1 MFQLPKVQQ
10 DVIKKILDV
19 KEVKSRWGTDKQF
32 LVKWFSKPAS
42 ESTWMAEEGLK
53 KAEPELH
60 DESMKVFSPESS
72 FPIRG
77 DWRKG
82 FWIIK
87 KISFVSYL
95 VILLFL
101 FSLGMLMLVGFY
113 ISYITFNKDFFSYE
127 D

>member
-1 MFQLPKVQQ
+1 
-10 DVIKKILDV
+10 
-19 KEVKSRWGTDKQF
+19 
-32 LVKWFSKPAS
+32 
-42 ESTWMAEEGLK
+42 MAEEGLK

-77 DWRKG
+77 DWRRG

-101 FSLGMLMLVGFY
+101 FSLGILMLVGFY
-113 ISYITFNKDFFSYE
+113 ISYITFNKDVFSYE